1 MYCKKCGKAL
11 DTDAKFCSNC
21 GTKVVREEE
30 PFVPAFMK
38 SYGIEKEQEEKPK
51 RKTYERENFDWHLD
65 GFPDPNKKT
74 EEVDFNWSSVLEHNQ
89 RRIYGLEKDRERTPL
104 YDPEEM
110 SFDEDTMAAYEAK
123 SREREAAAAQRAAE
137 AAAAEE
143 AAGKVTEEAETHL
156 PETEKEVKDEAQAA
170 AEKEFEELL
179 NSVPELKESEYEIPD
194 SLFKGLEDRRPE
206 PIVAEPAVSPWTGR
220 PIGASEPEQETAPV
234 EEEAAAVSEP
244 AGEQEKTPSEAAAA
258 QKSLEEEIF
267 GDMISTREEDDIP
280 AATIVAGRKKADEEK
295 VDKFYT
301 FNQKKTE
308 LQALLDREYARLE
321 KLNRAEEKLPKLEDI
336 VPEEE
341 TPEAAPLTVEAEA
354 VTEDAAEVVT
364 EAEPDNAPAEERVP
378 VLPPLEYVGVQLACA
393 PAGVYVTAD
402 EKPSAGIPKKDGS
415 EADGGIE
422 TDKSPED
429 VMSSEKE
436 KSREALPSKAK
447 EKGEGHKLTFGDIFD
462 DDDDGYDEDE
472 GSSKKGGCL
481 RAIAILLCIVVV
493 IQLAMIGIQYFIPE
507 SQPAKI
513 INRGYSKV
521 LSLISGE
528 KEPANP
534 VSESSELE
542 NIIKAHASEN
552 KNIAA
557 VGEDASLAFE
567 NGQDYGF
574 DNFEDTYKYENAP
587 WYTDDDDKE
596 VTYLDGVV
604 STLIRFHSAWVDKMD
619 DGSDEIYDYVDSTSP
634 VRRNLDAMNPDKDVV
649 YSIESLDIGEIRFDG
664 TGFYVMTKVVYV
676 NSGDTDKSTEQQVV
690 YLEPDNEMMKVISIV
705 VL

>member
-1 MYCKKCGKAL
+1 MYCKKCGRAL

-21 GTKVVREEE
+21 GTKVVREDET
-30 PFVPAFMK
+30 FVPAFMK

-65 GFPDPNKKT
+65 GFPEPNKKT
-74 EEVDFNWSSVLEHNQ
+74 EDVDFNWSSVLEHNQ

-104 YDPEEM
+104 YDPAEM

-143 AAGKVTEEAETHL
+143 AARKTAEEAEASL
-156 PETEKEVKDEAQAA
+156 SETDKADKDEAQRA

-179 NSVPELKESEYEIPD
+179 SSVPELSESEYEIPD
-194 SLFKGLEDRRPE
+194 SLFKGIEDRRPE
-206 PIVAEPAVSPWTGR
+206 PVVAEPVVSPWTGR
-220 PIGASEPEQETAPV
+220 PIGVSEPEQEAAP
-234 EEEAAAVSEP
+234 AAQTEITPSEP
-244 AGEQEKTPSEAAAA
+244 AEEEPDTV

-267 GDMISTREEDDIP
+267 GDMVSAGEADDMP
-280 AATIVAGRKKADEEK
+280 AATIIAGRKKADEEK

-321 KLNRAEEKLPKLEDI
+321 KLNHAEEKLPKLEDI
-336 VPEEE
+336 VTEEE
-341 TPEAAPLTVEAEA
+341 TPVA
-354 VTEDAAEVVT
+354 
-364 EAEPDNAPAEERVP
+364 APAEEPVP
-378 VLPPLEYVGVQLACA
+378 APETALSVTPEAPALPPLEYVGVQLASA
-393 PAGVYVTAD
+393 PAGIYATD
-402 EKPSAGIPKKDGS
+402 EEKPAISVPKEDTSK
-415 EADGGIE
+415 ADAVTE
-422 TDKSPED
+422 TDELPGG
-429 VMSSEKE
+429 VRLNEKE
-436 KSREALPSKAK
+436 KNRGALPSKAE
-447 EKGEGHKLTFGDIFD
+447 EKGEVHKLTFGDIFD
-462 DDDDGYDEDE
+462 DDDDGDDEGE

-481 RAIAILLCIVVV
+481 RVVAILLCIVVV

-534 VSESSELE
+534 VSESSEIE
-542 NIIKAHASEN
+542 SIIKAHAGEN

-587 WYTDDDDKE
+587 WYTDEDGSE
-596 VTYLDGVV
+596 VTYLDGVI

-619 DGSDEIYDYVDSTSP
+619 DDSDEIYDYVDSTSP
-634 VRRNLDAMNPDKDVV
+634 VRRNLDALSPDKDVV